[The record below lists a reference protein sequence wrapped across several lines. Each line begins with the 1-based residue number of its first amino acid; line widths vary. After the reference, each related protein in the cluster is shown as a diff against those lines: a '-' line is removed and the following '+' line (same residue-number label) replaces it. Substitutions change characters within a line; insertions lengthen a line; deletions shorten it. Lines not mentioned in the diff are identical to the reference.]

1 MVGLKS
7 KGRAFETS
15 KAYRDGIISQ
25 VSGEGEGC
33 VFTSADESRVK
44 ARVDDG
50 PSDFIIEPKNF
61 TPDAKGNPNI
71 EKFESGKRHSFEMPN
86 CPSSEVVGQT
96 SSGLPTVAKNDPV
109 ADKNKKVY

>member
-15 KAYRDGIISQ
+15 KAYRDGVISQ

-33 VFTSADESRVK
+33 VFTSVDESKVK
-44 ARVDDG
+44 ARVDDVAK
-50 PSDFIIEPKNF
+50 DFIIEPKNF

-71 EKFESGKRHSFEMPN
+71 EKFESGKRHSFEIPN

-96 SSGLPTVAKNDPV
+96 SSGLPKVSKIDSV